1 MQCQI
6 VQLQRWIFIYT
17 FSNPN
22 TPDHFAIGTTE
33 NYVLKQ
39 FKCYDS
45 VKKKIIV
52 DYFAQTAPIFH
63 FAPISIFIRF
73 LVFFIHRRIQHN
85 KMLTIAYVMPLSVIM
100 VSILKC
106 LPICFNYLFADCFII
121 TTILAPTSSRL
132 IQNIRSVLKYLFI
145 TCKQWHFWE
154 FSG

>member
-45 VKKKIIV
+45 VKKNNRWLFRT
-52 DYFAQTAPIFH
+52 DGTH
-63 FAPISIFIRF
+63 FSFCTHFDIHS
-73 LVFFIHRRIQHN
+73 VFFIHRRIQHN

-106 LPICFNYLFADCFII
+106 LPICFNYLFARLFHYNNHSR
-121 TTILAPTSSRL
+121 TNQLTLNPKHTIRFEIS
-132 IQNIRSVLKYLFI
+132 IHYV
-145 TCKQWHFWE
+145 
-154 FSG
+154 